1 MVEFIL
7 KDQYGKDQK
16 FDTDAIFVQGT
27 NGELIQFTQGGGG
40 SSADVRYVTFT
51 NPATG
56 ETFVKPVIKGDDCV
70 DVVARG
76 LWATPTQES
85 TAQYDYAFAN
95 SWSATPNGSADANI
109 LKNITE
115 DKTVYAVFTATLRKY
130 TITYYDSDGTT
141 VLYTEQVAYGSRPSY
156 KPTKTGYTFA
166 GWTPTTAVTGDT
178 SYVAVWIE
186 GIGGTLNDG
195 AIIWRI
201 AENVLSFTGTG
212 EIPAQ
217 PRKVVS
223 NKVQSDAP
231 WAAYKSSFSSV
242 VIGEGITKI
251 GNYAFYKHTN
261 ITSVSLPSTLAGNPF
276 GESCFEG
283 TYIAEITIP
292 QGVTT
297 IGRSA
302 FYECTKLTSITIH
315 ENITRIEYGAFYG
328 AGLTSATFNVTSG
341 WWYASDANATSGT
354 KIYNLSSKST
364 AAQYLRNDYKTY
376 YWNRT

>member
-7 KDQYGKDQK
+7 KDWHGKDQK
-16 FDTDAIFVQGT
+16 FDTDTIFVQGT

-51 NPATG
+51 NASTG
-56 ETFVKPVIKGDDCV
+56 ETFVKPVAVGDDCV
-70 DVVARG
+70 DVVAKG

-95 SWSATPNGSADANI
+95 SWSAEPNGSADANI

-115 DKTVYAVFTATLRKY
+115 DKTVYAVFTATVRTY
-130 TITYYDSDGTT
+130 TATLYDSDGTT
-141 VLYTEQVAYGSRPSY
+141 VLYTEQVAYGSKPSY

-201 AENVLSFTGTG
+201 ANNVLSFTGTG
-212 EIPAQ
+212 AMPDFD
-217 PRKVVS
+217 RKIVS
-223 NKVQSDAP
+223 NKYVTTAP
-231 WAAYKSSFSSV
+231 WYEHRGNFTSV

-251 GNYAFYKHTN
+251 GHYAFVGLTN
-261 ITSVSLPSTLAGNPF
+261 ITSASIPPTIVVSGIHWFYGCSNLANVTIAQGATIIGGNAF
-276 GESCFEG
+276 YDCDKL
-283 TYIAEITIP
+283 TTITIP
-292 QGVTT
+292 ASV
-297 IGRSA
+297 
-302 FYECTKLTSITIH
+302 
-315 ENITRIEYGAFYG
+315 TRIEYDAFG
-328 AGLTSATFNVTSG
+328 SSGLTSATFEVTAG
-341 WWYASDANATSGT
+341 WWYGAYNATSGEAIT
-354 KIYNLSSKST
+354 GLSNKST
-364 AAQYLRNDYKTY
+364 AATYLKSTYSSY